1 MPQSRIRF
9 KIILLASFSS
19 FLLAKSPE
27 SFALTQTPDEE
38 QPVHISANSLDAQEK
53 SGISI
58 YKGNV
63 IVTQGSLTLK
73 GDEIIV
79 KHPNNLLK
87 TVKATGQPARFKRF
101 SQTDQSWLK
110 GKANM
115 IEYDAL
121 NKTVLL
127 VGSAQVEQPGQ
138 HLIKGPKLFYDMTNQ
153 TLKAQSTEQE
163 KGRISVTFN
172 PATNTVPNPASENK
186 PTTLPPEQ

>member
-1 MPQSRIRF
+1 MLQLKIRF
-9 KIILLASFSS
+9 KIILLTCLSS
-19 FLLAKSPE
+19 FLLASSPGVL
-27 SFALTQTPDEE
+27 AQAPTPDEE

-53 SGISI
+53 KGISI

-73 GDEIIV
+73 GDEIMV
-79 KHPNNLLK
+79 KHPNNQLQ
-87 TVKATGQPARFKRF
+87 TVKSTGQPASFKRF

-110 GKANM
+110 GKANL

-127 VGSAQVEQPGQ
+127 VGNAQVEQPGQ
-138 HLIKGPKLFYDMTNQ
+138 HLIKGPKLFYDMANQ

-172 PATNTVPNPASENK
+172 PATKTVSNPDSENK
-186 PTTLPPEQ
+186 PTPLPTEH